1 MQASPGKAPTAPATD
16 GPVYVLRNATAGP
29 ANPDAD
35 HHGELRR
42 RFGDR
47 LVFVETHDP
56 ADGQRA
62 VREACQTA
70 AMIVAAGGDGTINA
84 VINTM
89 MQQPSR
95 PPLGLIP
102 LGTANNLCRAL
113 GVPLEPR
120 EAYAALGSGKHGTI
134 DLAKA
139 TCGGGEQYF
148 TCVAS
153 GGNSDRVIQC
163 LRQEDKAAW
172 GPWCYLRNALPVMAS
187 LTGFR
192 TRVVHDGGELNLSL
206 WNVMV
211 ANGAYAAG
219 GLRVAPRAR
228 MDDGLLDVV
237 LVEDGT
243 PLDLAT
249 ISAEFFLGDY
259 LEDDRVTFVRTRRLL
274 VEADPELRFLADG
287 ETLAGQPFE
296 FEAVPDALRVVIP

>member
-1 MQASPGKAPTAPATD
+1 MIQSPVAADLSQPTG

-29 ANPDAD
+29 ANPDSD
-35 HHGELRR
+35 LHGELGRQ
-42 RFGDR
+42 FGDR
-47 LVFVETHDP
+47 LVFIETYDP
-56 ADGQRA
+56 ADGERA
-62 VREACQTA
+62 VREACEIA
-70 AMIVAAGGDGTINA
+70 GMIVVAGGDGTISA

-89 MQQPSR
+89 MQQPRR

-113 GVPLEPR
+113 GVPMTPR
-120 EAYAALGSGKHGTI
+120 EAYAALGSGNQATI

-139 TCGGGEQYF
+139 TCGGQQQYF
-148 TCVAS
+148 ACVAS
-153 GGNSDRVIQC
+153 GGNSDRVIGR

-172 GPWCYLRNALPVMAS
+172 GPWCYLRNALPVMAD
-187 LTGFR
+187 LTGFQ
-192 TRVVHDGGELNLSL
+192 TRVVYDGGELNLSL

-211 ANGAYAAG
+211 ANGAFAAG
-219 GLRVAPRAR
+219 GLQVAPRAR

-259 LEDDRVTFVRTRRLL
+259 LEDDRVTFLRTRKLT
-274 VEADPELRFLADG
+274 VEAEPELRFLADG
-287 ETLAGQPFE
+287 ESLTGQPFE
-296 FEAVPDALRVVIP
+296 FEAVADALQVVIP

>member
-1 MQASPGKAPTAPATD
+1 MPSAADA
-16 GPVYVLRNATAGP
+16 PVYVLRNATAGP
-29 ANPDAD
+29 ANPDSD
-35 HHGELRR
+35 PRGQLERMFGE
-42 RFGDR
+42 R
-47 LVFVETHDP
+47 LVFVETHNS
-56 ADGQRA
+56 AEGERA
-62 VREACQTA
+62 VREACEKA
-70 AMIVAAGGDGTINA
+70 SMVVAAGGDGTINA

-113 GVPLEPR
+113 GVPLTPR
-120 EAYAALGSGKHGTI
+120 EAYAALGSGRRANI

-139 TCGGGEQYF
+139 TCDGQQQYF

-153 GGNSDRVIQC
+153 GGNSDRVIEC
-163 LRQEDKAAW
+163 LRHEDKAAW
-172 GPWCYLRNALPVMAS
+172 GPWCYLRNALPVMAD
-187 LTGFR
+187 LTGYQ
-192 TRVVHDGGELNLSL
+192 TRLEHDGGELNLSL

-211 ANGAYAAG
+211 ANGKFAAG
-219 GLRVAPRAR
+219 GLQVAPRAR

-259 LEDDRVTFVRTRRLL
+259 LEDDRVTFLRTRKLR
-274 VEADPELRFLADG
+274 VEANPELRFLADG
-287 ETLAGQPFE
+287 ETLTGQPFE
-296 FEAVPDALRVVIP
+296 FEAVPDALEVVIP